1 MCNLNEQVKREKND
15 VEPTPRKP
23 IVNPN
28 TKGKGI
34 ILEEK

>member
-1 MCNLNEQVKREKND
+1 MCKVNEQIERKKKD